1 MFTALLAA
9 LFTQAD
15 SPIKTDE
22 VVIFFPT
29 FARLDPEK
37 QTWTLPIHGWI
48 YEPETDSI
56 RRRLALGMLRRAL
69 DLDEND
75 AESAYFKQRARAF
88 LVDNEA
94 GKKIPIRVGE
104 RMILLDESDERGHL
118 RGEVRLTADEAKKL
132 LAAQKGKAGWLDFQA
147 VLREG
152 DNRSF
157 PGRVQLLGD
166 EGVSVITDIDDTIKI
181 SEVTN
186 KKALL
191 ANTFLREYRA
201 VPGMPEVYAKWAEGQ
216 AVFHYVSASP
226 WQLYEFLEE
235 FRIKAGYPAGS
246 FHMKTFRWKDSSFL
260 GLFQSPEK
268 YKPAVIE
275 PMLQAF
281 PKRKFV
287 LVGDSGEKDPEIY
300 AALARKFEG
309 QVAQV
314 LIRDVTGEAADAERY
329 RKCFEGIPRQRWR
342 IFKDAKEIA
351 GVLQDIKT

>member
-1 MFTALLAA
+1 MFPALLAA

-15 SPIKTDE
+15 SPIKSDE

-48 YEPETDSI
+48 YEPEMDSI

-75 AESAYFKQRARAF
+75 AETAYFKQRARAF
-88 LVDNEA
+88 LVDNEK
-94 GKKIPIRVGE
+94 GKKIPIRLGE
-104 RMILLDESDERGHL
+104 RTIVLDESDERGHF

-132 LAAQKGKAGWLDFQA
+132 LAAQKGKTGWLDFQA

-157 PGRVQLLGD
+157 SGRVQLIGD

-226 WQLYEFLEE
+226 WQLYEFLDE
-235 FRIKAGYPAGS
+235 FRGKAGYPSGS

-260 GLFQSPEK
+260 ALFQSPEK
-268 YKPAVIE
+268 YKPGVIE
-275 PMLQAF
+275 PILKAF
-281 PKRKFV
+281 PQRKFV

-300 AALARKFEG
+300 AALARKFES
-309 QVAQV
+309 QIAQV
-314 LIRDVTGEAADAERY
+314 LIRDVTGEAADVERY

-342 IFKDAKEIA
+342 IFKDAKDIA
-351 GVLQDIKT
+351 GVLQDMKK

>member
-9 LFTQAD
+9 LFATAD
-15 SPIKTDE
+15 SPVKSDE
-22 VVIFFPT
+22 VVVFFPT
-29 FARLDPEK
+29 FAKLDADK
-37 QTWTLPIHGWI
+37 QHWTLPIHGWI
-48 YEPETDSI
+48 FEPEMDSI
-56 RRRLALGMLRRAL
+56 RRRFALGMLRRAL

-75 AESAYFKQRARAF
+75 AEAAYFQQRARAF

-94 GKKIPIRVGE
+94 GKKVPIRLGE
-104 RMILLDESDERGHL
+104 RTVVLDEADERGHF
-118 RGEVRLTADEAKKL
+118 RGELRLAADEARKL
-132 LAAQKGKAGWLDFQA
+132 WKDKSGWLDFQA

-157 PGRVQLLGD
+157 TGRVQLIGD

-201 VPGMPEVYAKWAEGQ
+201 VPGMPEVYAQWTKSD

-226 WQLYEFLEE
+226 WQLYEFLDE
-235 FRIKAGYPAGS
+235 FRGKAGYPAGS
-246 FHMKTFRWKDSSFL
+246 FHMKTFRWKDTSFL

-275 PMLQAF
+275 PILQAF
-281 PKRKFV
+281 PKR
-287 LVGDSGEKDPEIY
+287 
-300 AALARKFEG
+300 
-309 QVAQV
+309 
-314 LIRDVTGEAADAERY
+314 
-329 RKCFEGIPRQRWR
+329 
-342 IFKDAKEIA
+342 
-351 GVLQDIKT
+351 